1 MVSYSDLR
9 KMGLNLIPCKP
20 KSKIPAV
27 PWKEYQTKKCSLPLD
42 ENGNA
47 AVICGQVSGGI
58 AVIDIDSPNLID
70 KVLRDFESIK
80 QNTLVVE
87 TGSGGFHVYVRPKS
101 RVNTL
106 RLTNKDGEHMDIQC
120 DGTYVVAPGGIHPN
134 GNKYKVISDVTTIEE
149 FDLEGW
155 IKTLRTHG
163 FNFEGSGLKTIH
175 EISKGI
181 GSGERNNSAFKYTCH
196 LLSRVEM
203 TPDHAW
209 SELLSWNK
217 AIYTKT
223 LYKYIYIYI
232 SFYFLLP

>member
-106 RLTNKDGEHMDIQC
+106 RLTNQDGANMDIQR

-155 IKTLRTHG
+155 IK
-163 FNFEGSGLKTIH
+163 
-175 EISKGI
+175 
-181 GSGERNNSAFKYTCH
+181 NSTY
-196 LLSRVEM
+196 
-203 TPDHAW
+203 
-209 SELLSWNK
+209 SW
-217 AIYTKT
+217 I
-223 LYKYIYIYI
+223 
-232 SFYFLLP
+232 